1 MALHLLPIQAFM
13 ALVAGAKP
21 FLDLTDVPP
30 LVAASSAAMEMKAA
44 PVNPDWI
51 ISGKPEARIAEHSY
65 SADKAAMTALWDC
78 TAGSFRWYFAWDET
92 VMILEGEVGVT
103 DANGVIRVLKAGDI
117 AYFAGNTWATWQ
129 IDTYVRKI
137 AFLRR
142 PFPLPVALAMKV
154 KGKLERVLAG
164 LIKRPLRSAL

>member
-1 MALHLLPIQAFM
+1 M

-21 FLDLTDVPP
+21 LLDLTDVPP
-30 LVAASSAAMEMKAA
+30 LVAASSATMEMKSSPIDPAW
-44 PVNPDWI
+44 V
-51 ISGKPEARIAEHSY
+51 ISGAPEARIAEHSH

-78 TAGSFRWYFAWDET
+78 TAGTFRWYFGWDET
-92 VMILEGEVGVT
+92 VMILEGEVRVT
-103 DANGVIRVLKAGDI
+103 DENGAVRVLKAGDI

-142 PFPLPVALAMKV
+142 PFPMPLALVMKV
-154 KGKLERVLAG
+154 KGRLQRGLAG

>member
-1 MALHLLPIQAFM
+1 M

-21 FLDLTDVPP
+21 LMDLTDVPP
-30 LVAASSAAMEMKAA
+30 LVAASSAAMEMKPSPIEPTWILSGA
-44 PVNPDWI
+44 PV
-51 ISGKPEARIAEHSY
+51 ARVAEHSH

-78 TAGSFRWYFAWDET
+78 TAGSFRWHFAWDET
-92 VMILEGEVGVT
+92 VMILEGEVRVT
-103 DANGVIRVLKAGDI
+103 DERGAVRVLKAGDI

-142 PFPLPVALAMKV
+142 PFPMPIALAIRA
-154 KGKLERVLAG
+154 KGKLARSVAALS
-164 LIKRPLRSAL
+164 KRPLRSAL

>member
-1 MALHLLPIQAFM
+1 M

-21 FLDLTDVPP
+21 LLDLTDVPP
-30 LVAASSAAMEMKAA
+30 LVAASSATMEMKSSPIDPAW
-44 PVNPDWI
+44 V
-51 ISGKPEARIAEHSY
+51 ISGAPEARIAEHSH

-78 TAGSFRWYFAWDET
+78 TAGTFRWYFGWDET
-92 VMILEGEVGVT
+92 VMILKGEVRVT
-103 DANGVIRVLKAGDI
+103 DENGAVRVLKAGDI

-142 PFPLPVALAMKV
+142 PFPMPLALVMKV
-154 KGKLERVLAG
+154 KGRLQRGLAG

>member
-1 MALHLLPIQAFM
+1 M

-21 FLDLTDVPP
+21 LLDLTDVPP
-30 LVAASSAAMEMKAA
+30 LVAASSATMEMKSSPIDPAW
-44 PVNPDWI
+44 V
-51 ISGKPEARIAEHSY
+51 ISGAPEARIAEHSH

-78 TAGSFRWYFAWDET
+78 TAGTFRWYFGWDET
-92 VMILEGEVGVT
+92 VMILKGEVRVT
-103 DANGVIRVLKAGDI
+103 DENGAVRVLKAGDI

-142 PFPLPVALAMKV
+142 PFPMPLALVMKV
-154 KGKLERVLAG
+154 KGRLQRGLAG
-164 LIKRPLRSAL
+164 VIKRPLRSAL